1 MRNTGVTFIACA
13 LTASLLSPQTEC
25 ADRSKAALNNTTAAH
40 DLIQQGKAVYVQW
53 CLGCHGPLTGM
64 GRFPS
69 AGTYRL
75 QQRYNDAVP
84 AMLEDRVDLTP
95 EVIRTAVRHGMP
107 IMPPFRKTE
116 VTDAELDAVIAYLTQ
131 KKHK

>member
-1 MRNTGVTFIACA
+1 
-13 LTASLLSPQTEC
+13 
-25 ADRSKAALNNTTAAH
+25 
-40 DLIQQGKAVYVQW
+40 
-53 CLGCHGPLTGM
+53 
-64 GRFPS
+64 
-69 AGTYRL
+69 
-75 QQRYNDAVP
+75 
-84 AMLEDRVDLTP
+84 MLEDRVDLTP

>member
-25 ADRSKAALNNTTAAH
+25 ADRS
-40 DLIQQGKAVYVQW
+40 
-53 CLGCHGPLTGM
+53 
-64 GRFPS
+64 
-69 AGTYRL
+69 
-75 QQRYNDAVP
+75 
-84 AMLEDRVDLTP
+84 MLEDRVDLTP